1 MSSSPSRSRLKR
13 FAAYWRSSALRGVA
27 RQSDACPRKRLRDP
41 ESVVPGF
48 TFTGLTFTSWGHSIE
63 EILSAVGRR
72 RNSYV
77 REDGNS
83 DAPRVSCVRGF
94 LTPLTR
100 SRPFFDLNSRNSHAI
115 IPCDWFHWCQR
126 TKCNLRAR
134 AEFGLHLDSSEAQ
147 RGHRNRAKYLKTC
160 GGQGR
165 NRTAD
170 ASLFRA
176 ALYQLSYLA
185 GKFQFSRP
193 SRSAAANHTFSS
205 AARASPVSFST
216 SACRLLPCASIVTI
230 AMKSRTRRCH
240 IASGIPNSIRCTPS
254 TFSIVRA

>member
-13 FAAYWRSSALRGVA
+13 FAACWRSSALRGVA

-176 ALYQLSYLA
+176 AGSITY
-185 GKFQFSRP
+185 R
-193 SRSAAANHTFSS
+193 H
-205 AARASPVSFST
+205 VSCGFKELGAVSLDAIWT
-216 SACRLLPCASIVTI
+216 A
-230 AMKSRTRRCH
+230 TRRCQ
-240 IASGIPNSIRCTPS
+240 SLKDQNGFFNVLPL
-254 TFSIVRA
+254 RAKLGEHVSEIHELY